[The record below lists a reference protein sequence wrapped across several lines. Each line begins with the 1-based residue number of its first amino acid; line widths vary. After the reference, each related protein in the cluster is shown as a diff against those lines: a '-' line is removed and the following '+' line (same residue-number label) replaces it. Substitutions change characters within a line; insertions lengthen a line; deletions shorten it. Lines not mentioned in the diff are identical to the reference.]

1 METKQLK
8 LINEDII
15 NLDISSD
22 TIQNHFNNPR
32 CCTIPI
38 LNQTNSD
45 YYNKFVNEEDKVILD
60 LGANIGLVSMHLSSY
75 ADKVISVEP
84 TPSHFSILKH
94 FTKDF
99 KNIECVQGAISD
111 KKEITQFYIL
121 EDTTENSLV
130 SEKGGIEVNVQT
142 YTLKNI
148 IDMFD
153 LESID
158 FVKIDIEGSEIKFL
172 SEENIKTLGE
182 YVRKFFIEFHTING
196 IHYRDYRDQYN
207 TLFSN
212 LGWEV
217 ENLNED
223 SLYCYRR

>member
-1 METKQLK
+1 MKLK
-8 LINEDII
+8 LIDGSIKL
-15 NLDISSD
+15 LDISLPNI
-22 TIQNHFNNPR
+22 TNHFNNPR
-32 CCTIPI
+32 CCTVPI

-45 YYNKFVNEEDKVILD
+45 YYKKFVNEEDKVILD

-75 ADKVISVEP
+75 ADKIISVEP
-84 TPSHFSILKH
+84 TPSHFNILKH

-111 KKEITQFYIL
+111 KNEITQFYIL
-121 EDTTENSLV
+121 EDTTENSLM
-130 SEKGGIEVNVQT
+130 SGKGGTTVNVQT

-148 IDMFD
+148 IDMFN
-153 LESID
+153 LEVID

-182 YVRKFFIEFHTING
+182 HVKKFFIEFHTTNG
-196 IHYRDYRDQYN
+196 IHYKEYRNKYN
-207 TLFSN
+207 ILFSN

-223 SLYCYRR
+223 ALYCYRK

>member
-8 LINEDII
+8 LINNDIL
-15 NLDISSD
+15 NLDISSEVL
-22 TIQNHFNNPR
+22 QNHFNNPR
-32 CCTIPI
+32 CCTVPI

-45 YYNKFVNEEDKVILD
+45 YYKKFVNEDDKVIVD

-75 ADKVISVEP
+75 ADKIISVEP
-84 TPSHFSILKH
+84 TPSHFNILKH

-111 KKEITQFYIL
+111 KNEITQFYIL
-121 EDTTENSLV
+121 EDQTENSLM
-130 SEKGGIEVNVQT
+130 SGKGGIEVNVQT
-142 YTLKNI
+142 YTLKDI
-148 IDMFD
+148 INMFD
-153 LESID
+153 LKVID

-182 YVRKFFIEFHTING
+182 YVKKFFIEFHTING
-196 IHYRDYRDQYN
+196 INYKEYRDKYN
-207 TLFSN
+207 ILFSS

-223 SLYCYRR
+223 SLYCYRK